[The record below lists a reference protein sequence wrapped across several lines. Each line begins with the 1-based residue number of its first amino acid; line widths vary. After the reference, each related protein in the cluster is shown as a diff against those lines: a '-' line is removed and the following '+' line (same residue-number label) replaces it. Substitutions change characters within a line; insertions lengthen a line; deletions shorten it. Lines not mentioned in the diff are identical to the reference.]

1 MTKEEEMLLRQM
13 AAGQCTIQK
22 VVDALGPLS
31 LWSDKALKAEIHEA
45 VQAEREACAR
55 VCETLRH
62 QDYVKETYEWI
73 SATNNCADAIRE
85 RKQP

>member
-1 MTKEEEMLLRQM
+1 MTRQDIIDL
-13 AAGQCTIQK
+13 A
-22 VVDALGPLS
+22 
-31 LWSDKALKAEIHEA
+31 DKAIEDMPPMRYEIPEEFCEKFAKLIAQLAKAE
-45 VQAEREACAR
+45 EREACAR

-85 RKQP
+85 RGQS

>member
-45 VQAEREACAR
+45 VEAEREACALL
-55 VCETLRH
+55 CEELKY
-62 QDYVKETYEWI
+62 DGYEMVKDNPVL
-73 SATNNCADAIRE
+73 ARKIRA
-85 RKQP
+85 RGQA